1 MSPTQLT
8 IRQATPDDAQEITT
22 LHAAGW
28 RKGYAA
34 FFDPE
39 VLEQAIEERRTRWTD
54 LLKKRDRE
62 GTLLFVGEQDGMIV
76 AFAHAGPARDHP
88 GDLEIYSFYTHP
100 TYWGSGIGRRLMMHV
115 LAFALT
121 RGYVRMYLYV
131 YSQSVRA
138 RRFTRG
144 SASLKRDALL
154 RRVSPVMWLRGT
166 LNTSMTGKTK
176 VPPSRP
182 RPEGITGVLCRID
195 VPEFRFRA
203 RIFVRIRDLEVG
215 APDRQHRTRRDRD
228 VPDPG
233 GIPAPNRTTKV
244 NSAQHGVGVC
254 DRIKAAWCEYPVLT
268 VGHCAG

>member
-138 RRFTRG
+138 RRFYTRLGFSETGRTTATRLPGDVVTRDIEYVHDGQNEG
-144 SASLKRDALL
+144 SSVEAA
-154 RRVSPVMWLRGT
+154 
-166 LNTSMTGKTK
+166 
-176 VPPSRP
+176 
-182 RPEGITGVLCRID
+182 
-195 VPEFRFRA
+195 A
-203 RIFVRIRDLEVG
+203 
-215 APDRQHRTRRDRD
+215 RRDHW
-228 VPDPG
+228 G
-233 GIPAPNRTTKV
+233 AMPNRR
-244 NSAQHGVGVC
+244 S
-254 DRIKAAWCEYPVLT
+254 
-268 VGHCAG
+268 